1 MARTPKVVEDRREQ
15 IIDAA
20 MRVFSQKGFTRA
32 TNKDIAREAGITPGL
47 IYHYFENK
55 EALLRAIIEGRS
67 PLKLLGSLPS
77 QVLMLPPEVFLRF
90 MILQV
95 LGIVEEEKFVQLLR
109 VFLSEII
116 HGEIIHNPNISQVGA
131 EVLQR
136 VLGFLG
142 SYFETRMEAG
152 DLRQADPSLAAQ
164 VLMGCIVG
172 FVLRRQIL
180 HDQLALE
187 YSHEEIADVVVET
200 VCKGLLPR

>member
-55 EALLRAIIEGRS
+55 EALLKAIVEGRS
-67 PLKLLGSLPS
+67 PLRLVSSLSP

-90 MILQV
+90 VILQV
-95 LGIVEEEKFVQLLR
+95 LGIVEGENFVQLLR
-109 VFLSEII
+109 VLLPEV
-116 HGEIIHNPNISQVGA
+116 IHNPTMSQMGTG
-131 EVLQR
+131 VLQR
-136 VLGFLG
+136 VLGFLAN
-142 SYFETRMEAG
+142 YFASTMDVGE
-152 DLRQADPSLAAQ
+152 LCQADPLLTAQ

-180 HDQLALE
+180 HDQIALE
-187 YSHEEIADVVVET
+187 YSQEEIADVDGET

>member
-20 MRVFSQKGFTRA
+20 MRVFSQKGFIRA

-55 EALLRAIIEGRS
+55 EALLKAIIEARS
-67 PLKLLGSLPS
+67 PLRLIGSLPP
-77 QVLMLPPEVFLRF
+77 QILMSPPEVFLRF

-95 LGIVEEEKFVQLLR
+95 LGIVEGENFIQLLR
-109 VFLSEII
+109 VLLPEV
-116 HGEIIHNPNISQVGA
+116 IHNPAMSQVGA
-131 EVLQR
+131 GVLQR
-136 VLGFLG
+136 VLGFLA
-142 SYFETRMEAG
+142 SYFASKMEAG
-152 DLRQADPSLAAQ
+152 ELRQADPSLIAQ
-164 VLMGCIVG
+164 VFIGSVVG

-187 YSHEEIADVVVET
+187 YSHEEIADAIVGT
-200 VCKGLLPR
+200 ACRGLLPR